1 MYIHSAYAVLRGR
14 DEARLNLQQHGL
26 DFVDTPTVFGGPPFA
41 YEDDRLAYSEKRFV
55 ALGVLQGNVVSVVH
69 TETRREIRVISFRK
83 ATKHEQAIFFH
94 NI

>member
-1 MYIHSAYAVLRGR
+1 M
-14 DEARLNLQQHGL
+14 NLQHGL
-26 DFVDTPTVFGGPPFA
+26 DFVKHSTVFGGPPFA
-41 YEDDRLAYSEKRFV
+41 YEDDRLAYSEKRLLRLACCGATSFP
-55 ALGVLQGNVVSVVH
+55 LY